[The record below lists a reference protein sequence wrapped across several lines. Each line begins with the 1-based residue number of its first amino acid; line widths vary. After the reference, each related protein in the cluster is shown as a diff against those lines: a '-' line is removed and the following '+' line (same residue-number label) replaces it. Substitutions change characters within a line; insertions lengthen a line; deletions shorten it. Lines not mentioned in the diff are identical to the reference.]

1 MKQFCVRQGFVPV
14 LASIT
19 LLFVM
24 LSSCKKEEQAAPTP
38 PDVQVIEVI
47 QKDMPITKEWV
58 GQTIGAVDVEIRARV
73 SGWLTSI
80 NFKEGSEVK
89 KGTLLYTID
98 DSELRQQVAEAQGRL
113 AQAKTLL
120 ARAKSDVN
128 RYRPLAEAGAV
139 SQRDLETA
147 LAEAGARKGE
157 VDAAEASLKVAEI
170 NLGYC
175 KVEAPIDGLIG
186 ISAARV
192 GDFVGRPPN
201 PIILNTMSQIDSVHV
216 RFSISEQE
224 YLDLVRRVTAQT
236 QTRENA
242 RRTEFQ
248 MILADGSTYPRK
260 GRLAY
265 LQRQIDAST
274 GTLMLETSF
283 PNPDKMI
290 RPGQFAKVRAVFDEV
305 KGATVIPTRA
315 VTELQGQF
323 IVYALGPDNKA
334 QFRKVQLGPKIG
346 TLQVVEQGVNPGEKI
361 VVEGIQKVR
370 PDMLVAPKVV
380 SYPGD
385 STTVVADKPEG
396 GK

>member
-1 MKQFCVRQGFVPV
+1 MKPSSVRRGLVALLVSIGLLALV
-14 LASIT
+14 LAS
-19 LLFVM
+19 
-24 LSSCKKEEQAAPTP
+24 CKQEEQTVVAPTE
-38 PDVQVIEVI
+38 VQVVEVI

-80 NFKEGSEVK
+80 DFKEGTEVK
-89 KGTLLYTID
+89 KGKLLYTID
-98 DSELRQQVAEAQGRL
+98 DSELRQQVAEAQGKL
-113 AQAKTLL
+113 AQARTMLVR
-120 ARAKSDVN
+120 ARSDVN

-147 LAEAGARKGE
+147 LAEEGARQGE
-157 VDAAEASLKVAEI
+157 VDAAQALLNVAEI
-170 NLGYC
+170 NLGYS
-175 KVEAPIDGLIG
+175 KVTAPINGLIG

-201 PIILNTMSQIDSVHV
+201 PVILNTMSRIDSIHV

-224 YLDLVRRVTAQT
+224 YLDLVRRVTAQPEGRA
-236 QTRENA
+236 QA
-242 RRTEFQ
+242 RKTEFE
-248 MILADGSTYPRK
+248 MVLADGSIYPRK
-260 GRLAY
+260 GTLVY

-274 GTLMLETSF
+274 GTLLLEASF
-283 PNPDKMI
+283 PNPDKMV

-315 VTELQGQF
+315 VTELQGQY
-323 IVYALGPDNKA
+323 IVYAVGPDNKA
-334 QFRKVQLGPKIG
+334 QFRKVQLGPKLG
-346 TLQVVEQGVNPGEKI
+346 SLQIIEQGVDPGERI

-370 PDMLVAPKVV
+370 PDMTLSPKIVA
-380 SYPGD
+380 YPGD
-385 STTVVADKPEG
+385 TTAVTSRPEG